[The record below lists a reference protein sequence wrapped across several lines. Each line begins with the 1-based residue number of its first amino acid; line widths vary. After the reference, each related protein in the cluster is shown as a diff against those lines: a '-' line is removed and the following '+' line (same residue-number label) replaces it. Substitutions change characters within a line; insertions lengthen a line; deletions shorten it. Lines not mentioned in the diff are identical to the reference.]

1 MQIKYLMDEN
11 LAPIYQIQ
19 LRRKEPDLVVW
30 AIGDPNT
37 PPKGT
42 LDPDILIWCEK
53 YDFIL
58 VRNNRSSMPVHVIDH
73 LAQGQHIPGIFQ
85 INPSMS
91 LGETIEELVLA
102 ALASL
107 DGEYSDRISYLPLP

>member
-1 MQIKYLMDEN
+1 MDEN

-30 AIGDPNT
+30 AISDPNT

-42 LDPDILIWCEK
+42 LDLEILIWCEK

-58 VRNNRSSMPVHVIDH
+58 VTNNRSSMPVH
-73 LAQGQHIPGIFQ
+73 LTFG
-85 INPSMS
+85 S
-91 LGETIEELVLA
+91 LLSNTAVQRTCRLIYR
-102 ALASL
+102 SFPK
-107 DGEYSDRISYLPLP
+107 D

>member
-19 LRRKEPDLVVW
+19 LRRQEPDLVVW

-42 LDPDILIWCEK
+42 LDL
-53 YDFIL
+53 
-58 VRNNRSSMPVHVIDH
+58 
-73 LAQGQHIPGIFQ
+73 
-85 INPSMS
+85 
-91 LGETIEELVLA
+91 
-102 ALASL
+102 
-107 DGEYSDRISYLPLP
+107 

>member
-58 VRNNRSSMPVHVIDH
+58 VTNNRS
-73 LAQGQHIPGIFQ
+73 LC
-85 INPSMS
+85 PS
-91 LGETIEELVLA
+91 I
-102 ALASL
+102 
-107 DGEYSDRISYLPLP
+107 

>member
-1 MQIKYLMDEN
+1 
-11 LAPIYQIQ
+11 
-19 LRRKEPDLVVW
+19 
-30 AIGDPNT
+30 
-37 PPKGT
+37 
-42 LDPDILIWCEK
+42 
-53 YDFIL
+53 
-58 VRNNRSSMPVHVIDH
+58 MPVHLIDH

-107 DGEYSDRISYLPLP
+107 DGEYGDQISYLPLS